1 MTDVMVREGPAA
13 TVCGALESLNACTLE
28 PGCFANK
35 PFCKRLYVC
44 LRLGK
49 QTQTVYSS
57 NKLKLRGWFVCV
69 CLDGGIGRFLVLQ
82 VYVNDHPNPK
92 PEVPE
97 AAVSQSA
104 RDFAACT

>member
-1 MTDVMVREGPAA
+1 LYT
-13 TVCGALESLNACTLE
+13 
-28 PGCFANK
+28 GCFANK

-82 VYVNDHPNPK
+82 VYVNGSNDHPNPD